1 MEYPNATY
9 AYAGVFVDELA
20 RSGVRHAVVCPG
32 SRSTPLAWS
41 FASHPAIHAWAQID
55 ERSAAFF
62 ALGLAKV
69 TGQPA
74 ALVCTSGTAAAN
86 FLPAVAEANLSR
98 VPLLVLTADRP
109 PELRDN
115 GAPQSMDQVR
125 LYGTHAKWFAEMAL
139 PEASDELLRYA
150 RTIACRAAATARAA
164 PAGAVHINLPFREP
178 LSPAPIPGRP
188 LPPLAERD
196 PVAWQGRPRGR
207 PYVDVPRSAAEI
219 DGAQLDELA
228 GALARARRGLI
239 VAGPQDDPALAAPL
253 ARLAER
259 YGFPLLADPLSQLR
273 HGQAEQSLIVDNYDV
288 FLRDDG
294 FVGAMAPELVLRFGA
309 MPTAKTLLLYLRAH
323 PAARQIVVDL
333 PSGWNEPTLRVE
345 QLIPADPLR
354 LVEDLLSLETP
365 GLEPSEW
372 TTEWQA
378 VSAATRELVDQEIG
392 EYRQLF
398 EGRVWPEL
406 LRVLPSPATVLVG
419 NSMPV
424 RDCDTFF
431 ARRGAALRVLG
442 NRGAN
447 GIDGL
452 VSTAC
457 GMAAVSPDPV
467 MLVVGDLSFYHDLN
481 GLLAAK
487 RHGLSLTIVVVN
499 NDGGGIFSFLP
510 QAAHPE
516 HFEEFWATPTGLDFG
531 PIVEAYGGRFHR
543 AHDWAAF
550 RAAVRAGLAGDGL
563 TVVELPTDR
572 TANVAMHRRLWE
584 RTSAMLAR
592 RRAGTAG

>member
-9 AYAGVFVDELA
+9 AYTGVFVDELA

-41 FASHPAIHAWAQID
+41 FASHPAIQAWAQID

-86 FLPAVAEANLSR
+86 FLPAVAEAKLSR

-150 RTIACRAAATARAA
+150 RTIACRAVATARAA

-207 PYVDVPRSAAEI
+207 PYVDAPRSAAVI
-219 DGAQLDELA
+219 DRVQLDELA
-228 GALARARRGLI
+228 GALASARRGLI
-239 VAGPQDDPALAAPL
+239 VAGPQTDAALAAPL

-259 YGFPLLADPLSQLR
+259 HGFPLLADPLSQLR
-273 HGQAEQSLIVDNYDV
+273 HRQAEQSLIVDNYDV

-294 FVGAMAPELVLRFGA
+294 FVQAMAPELVLRFGA

-323 PAARQIVVDL
+323 PAARQIVVDI
-333 PSGWNEPTLRVE
+333 PGGWNEPTLRVE

-354 LVEDLLSLETP
+354 LVEGLLSLEMP
-365 GLEPSEW
+365 DHAPSEW

-392 EYRQLF
+392 EYQQLF

-406 LRVLPSPATVLVG
+406 LRVLPSPAMVLVG

-431 ARRGAALRVLG
+431 ARSAAALRVLG

-487 RHGLSLTIVVVN
+487 RHGLRLTIVVVN

-543 AHDWAAF
+543 AQDWAAF
-550 RAAVRAGLAGDGL
+550 RAAVREGLAGDGL

-584 RTSAMLAR
+584 RTGAMLAR

>member
-9 AYAGVFVDELA
+9 AYVGVFVDELA

-32 SRSTPLAWS
+32 SRSTPLAWT
-41 FASHPAIHAWAQID
+41 FASHPAIKAWAQID

-69 TGQPA
+69 TGQPTV
-74 ALVCTSGTAAAN
+74 LVCTSGTAAAN
-86 FLPAVAEANLSR
+86 FLPAVAEAKLSR

-115 GAPQSMDQVR
+115 GAPQTMDQVR

-139 PEASDELLRYA
+139 PEASDEQLRYA
-150 RTIACRAAATARAA
+150 RTIACRAVATARSA

-178 LSPAPIPGRP
+178 LSPAPIPGQP
-188 LPPLAERD
+188 LPPVAERD
-196 PVAWQGRPRGR
+196 PVAWQGRAQGR
-207 PYVDVPRSAAEI
+207 PYVDVPTSAAEI
-219 DGAQLDELA
+219 GHDRLQELA
-228 GALARARRGLI
+228 GELARTRRGLI
-239 VAGPQDDPALAAPL
+239 VAGPQADAALAEPL
-253 ARLAER
+253 ARLAEM

-288 FLRDDG
+288 FLRDEG
-294 FVGAMAPELVLRFGA
+294 FVEAMAPELVLRFGA
-309 MPTAKTLLLYLRAH
+309 MPTAKSLLLYLRAH

-333 PSGWNEPTLRVE
+333 PGGWNEPSLRVE
-345 QLIPADPLR
+345 HLIQADPRR
-354 LVEDLLSLETP
+354 LVEGLLSLEMR
-365 GLEPSEW
+365 GDAASEW
-372 TTEWQA
+372 ITEWQA
-378 VSAATRELVDQEIG
+378 VSAATRRLVDQEIG
-392 EYRQLF
+392 EYEQLF

-406 LRVLPSPATVLVG
+406 LRVLPSPATVLSG

-431 ARRGAALRVLG
+431 GRSPAALRVLG

-447 GIDGL
+447 GIDGM

-457 GMAAVSPDPV
+457 GMAAATADPV
-467 MLVVGDLSFYHDLN
+467 VLIVGDLSFYHDLN

-487 RHGLSLTIVVVN
+487 QHGLRLTIVVVN

-543 AHDWAAF
+543 VHEWAAF
-550 RAAVRAGLAGDGL
+550 RAAVRAGLEGEGL

-572 TANVAMHRRLWE
+572 AANVGMHRRLWE